1 MTGAV
6 HGIYEDADAIIQV
19 LASRPTPDQV
29 LSIRPSEAMQSRAS
43 ELLGRSKEGAL
54 SREEEAELERYF
66 LLEHL
71 VRLAKARALEELE
84 RASHHLPTRSQRTC
98 YLDPHHG

>member
-1 MTGAV
+1 VTGAV

-19 LASRPTPDQV
+19 LASRPTPEQV
-29 LSIRPSEAMQSRAS
+29 LSIRPAEAMQARAS

-54 SREEEAELERYF
+54 SREEEAELERDF
-66 LLEHL
+66 LLEHP

-84 RASHHLPTRSQRTC
+84 RAE
-98 YLDPHHG
+98 